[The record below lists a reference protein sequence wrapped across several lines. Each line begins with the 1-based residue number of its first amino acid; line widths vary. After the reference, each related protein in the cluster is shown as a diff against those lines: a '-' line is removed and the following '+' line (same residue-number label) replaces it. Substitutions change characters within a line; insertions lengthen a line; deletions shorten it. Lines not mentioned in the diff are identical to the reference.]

1 MQLKPLLR
9 IEIKKTNKIQDSFK
23 TISII
28 FLKFQITKKKAD
40 NIEIKLC
47 SFILKASLRVSK

>member
-28 FLKFQITKKKAD
+28 FLKF
-40 NIEIKLC
+40 
-47 SFILKASLRVSK
+47 